1 MAHYDLGN
9 DFYKLWLDPSM
20 SYSSALYRAVD
31 GGDLES
37 AQRAKYRR
45 ILRRLKAEPAESVL
59 EIGCGWGGFAE
70 LAVEEG
76 LKVTGLTLSPA
87 QLAWAQKRVPDA
99 DLRLQDY
106 RDTKEQFDH
115 IVSIEMFEAVGER
128 WWPTYFKT
136 IAKSLKPGGR
146 AVVQSITIRDDLFGE
161 YRKGTDFIQQY
172 VFPGGMLP
180 SPAVFERRAASADFQ
195 VIDRHAFGPDYART
209 LSHWARRFDAA
220 WPEIETQ
227 GFDTRFRRLWQFYLA
242 YCEGRLPRRRHR
254 RVSLPARKAERM
266 NVRPA
271 PLHRRHRPAAAGRRR
286 SGRPAAGL
294 AHPGPGRDALV
305 RLPPL
310 PGQSLGARS
319 GRWQPDQP
327 YALELRYSRDIPSA
341 RLVQAS
347 IEEMQRLGNADDA
360 RLARW
365 QARAGA
371 RLPRRA
377 QRRGDP
383 RPAPAAARRR
393 VLPSGQA
400 HRPHRG
406 CRVRPRL
413 LRHLARSA
421 HPRAGAADARLL
433 GAG

>member
-1 MAHYDLGN
+1 MNTMTLRQAEPLARDTRLVFQLLEKLQDGMLEIRLPDGSSRLFGNGEHGVTLNVSNEAMFSAVLAKGDIGLAEAYLDGHWEASDITGLLTLLARNRDVLKKAVYGSWRNLLAARVRHWLNGNSRAGSKRNIMAHYDLGN

-45 ILRRLKAEPAESVL
+45 ILRRLKAESAESVL

-87 QLAWAQKRVPDA
+87 QLAWAQKRVPSA

-146 AVVQSITIRDDLFGE
+146 AVVQSITIRDDLFAE

-180 SPAVFERRAASADFQ
+180 SRSAFRAAAAKQ
-195 VIDRHAFGPDYART
+195 GLTVHGEYAFGEDYART
-209 LSHWARRFDAA
+209 LAEWRVAFEAK
-220 WPEIETQ
+220 WPEIAAL
-227 GFDTRFRRLWQFYLA
+227 GFDENFRRLWRMYLC
-242 YCEGRLPRRRHR
+242 YCEAGFLAGNVDVVHFELSHR
-254 RVSLPARKAERM
+254 
-266 NVRPA
+266 
-271 PLHRRHRPAAAGRRR
+271 
-286 SGRPAAGL
+286 
-294 AHPGPGRDALV
+294 
-305 RLPPL
+305 
-310 PGQSLGARS
+310 
-319 GRWQPDQP
+319 
-327 YALELRYSRDIPSA
+327 
-341 RLVQAS
+341 
-347 IEEMQRLGNADDA
+347 
-360 RLARW
+360 
-365 QARAGA
+365 
-371 RLPRRA
+371 
-377 QRRGDP
+377 
-383 RPAPAAARRR
+383 
-393 VLPSGQA
+393 
-400 HRPHRG
+400 
-406 CRVRPRL
+406 
-413 LRHLARSA
+413 
-421 HPRAGAADARLL
+421 
-433 GAG
+433 

>member
-1 MAHYDLGN
+1 MNTMTLRQAEPLARDTRLVFQLLEKLQDGMLEIRLPDGSSRLFGNGEHGVTLNVSNEAMFSAVLAKGDIGLAEAYLDGHWDASDITGLLTLLAKNRDVLKKAVYGSWRNLLAARVRHWLNGNSRAGSKRNIMAHYDLGN

-146 AVVQSITIRDDLFGE
+146 AVVQSITIRDDLFAE

-180 SPAVFERRAASADFQ
+180 SRSAFRAAAAKQ
-195 VIDRHAFGPDYART
+195 GLTVHGEYAFGEDYART
-209 LSHWARRFDAA
+209 LAEWRVAFEAK
-220 WPEIETQ
+220 WPEIAAL
-227 GFDTRFRRLWQFYLA
+227 GFDENFRRLWRMYLC
-242 YCEGRLPRRRHR
+242 YCEAGFLAGNVDVVHFELSHR
-254 RVSLPARKAERM
+254 
-266 NVRPA
+266 
-271 PLHRRHRPAAAGRRR
+271 
-286 SGRPAAGL
+286 
-294 AHPGPGRDALV
+294 
-305 RLPPL
+305 
-310 PGQSLGARS
+310 
-319 GRWQPDQP
+319 
-327 YALELRYSRDIPSA
+327 
-341 RLVQAS
+341 
-347 IEEMQRLGNADDA
+347 
-360 RLARW
+360 
-365 QARAGA
+365 
-371 RLPRRA
+371 
-377 QRRGDP
+377 
-383 RPAPAAARRR
+383 
-393 VLPSGQA
+393 
-400 HRPHRG
+400 
-406 CRVRPRL
+406 
-413 LRHLARSA
+413 
-421 HPRAGAADARLL
+421 
-433 GAG
+433 

>member
-1 MAHYDLGN
+1 MNTMTLRQAESLARDTRLVFQLLEKLQDGMLEIRLPDGSSRLFGNGEHGVTLNVSNEAMFSAVLAKGDIGLAEAYLDGHWDASDITGLLTLLAKNRDVLKKAVYGSWRNLLAARVRHWLNGNSRAGSKRNIMAHYDLGN

-180 SPAVFERRAASADFQ
+180 SRSAFRAAAAKQ
-195 VIDRHAFGPDYART
+195 GLTVHGEYAFGEDYART
-209 LSHWARRFDAA
+209 LAEWRVAFEAK
-220 WPEIETQ
+220 WPEIAAL
-227 GFDTRFRRLWQFYLA
+227 GFDENFRRLWRMYLC
-242 YCEGRLPRRRHR
+242 YCEAGFLAGNVDVVHFELSHR
-254 RVSLPARKAERM
+254 
-266 NVRPA
+266 
-271 PLHRRHRPAAAGRRR
+271 
-286 SGRPAAGL
+286 
-294 AHPGPGRDALV
+294 
-305 RLPPL
+305 
-310 PGQSLGARS
+310 
-319 GRWQPDQP
+319 
-327 YALELRYSRDIPSA
+327 
-341 RLVQAS
+341 
-347 IEEMQRLGNADDA
+347 
-360 RLARW
+360 
-365 QARAGA
+365 
-371 RLPRRA
+371 
-377 QRRGDP
+377 
-383 RPAPAAARRR
+383 
-393 VLPSGQA
+393 
-400 HRPHRG
+400 
-406 CRVRPRL
+406 
-413 LRHLARSA
+413 
-421 HPRAGAADARLL
+421 
-433 GAG
+433 